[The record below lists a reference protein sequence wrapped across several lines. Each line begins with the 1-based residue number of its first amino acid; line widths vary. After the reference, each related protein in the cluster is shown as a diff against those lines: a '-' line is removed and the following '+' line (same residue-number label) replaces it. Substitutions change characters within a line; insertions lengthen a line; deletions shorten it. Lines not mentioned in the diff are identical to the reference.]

1 MKSTN
6 KYIITLSVIAL
17 LLSLLLLV
25 ASCDGAGNAGGG
37 SESTAP
43 TAEATG
49 TDGATDRTE
58 AGETDPAQPGDTDP
72 VDGTDG
78 ADETGNAV
86 TSAPAGGETT
96 GSPETGKPSDS
107 TGGETTKAPETTAKP
122 SGTETSA
129 PATPVAYTVTVVD
142 ANGDPVKNIIVT
154 ILGKDKVTDK
164 NGVATYQLEPGDY
177 TFTLKA
183 ISSDK
188 EYTYD
193 TAKCVFTASSR
204 SVTVVFAEKL
214 DQTLNTET
222 IFAGDKEYQAAIVG
236 EGSVQVNLTMND
248 MTYFLFSPTRS
259 GIFRFSATSSK
270 GKVDIGYYGGVHFV
284 QSNNVADMVG
294 DYFEVSVRTS
304 SIGVTLVIGLKM
316 PNGSAAQATL
326 KIERVGNVPLDASD
340 APWIAIEADA
350 KYLKKYNGDVTGKTL
365 KDVNITDKNTKIVY
379 NEKDGYYHFGDE
391 NGPVVMIRISTESP
405 YIASFVDICSTSALG
420 VYYYTDGK
428 FDRKEQYNDMIAAYA
443 EVTDGQGVVPLNDQ
457 LIDMVQK
464 VGAYKGWWDET
475 SAQYIFNTDAAG
487 KPIREVESIA
497 WMFACCYYE

>member
-1 MKSTN
+1 MGVFMKSTN
-6 KYIITLSVIAL
+6 KYILILSVIAL

-25 ASCDGAGNAGGG
+25 ASCDGAGGAGDG
-37 SESTAP
+37 SETTAP

-58 AGETDPAQPGDTDP
+58 AGETDPAQPGETDP

-78 ADETGNAV
+78 ADETGSTETPGNA
-86 TSAPAGGETT
+86 GNET
-96 GSPETGKPSDS
+96 GDPETGSA
-107 TGGETTKAPETTAKP
+107 GETTKAPETTAKP
-122 SGTETSA
+122 SGSETSA
-129 PATPVAYTVTVVD
+129 PAEPVTYTITVID
-142 ANGDPVKNIIVT
+142 ANGDPVKNVIVT

-164 NGVATYQLEPGDY
+164 NGVVTYQLEPDNY

-183 ISSDK
+183 ISSAK

-193 TAKCVFTASSR
+193 AAKCVLTADSR
-204 SVTVVFAEKL
+204 SVTVIFAEKL

-222 IFAGDKEYQAAIVG
+222 IFANDKEYQAAVVG
-236 EGSVQVNLTMND
+236 EGTVQVNLAMND

-259 GIFRFSATSSK
+259 GVFRFSATSSK
-270 GKVDIGYYGGVHFV
+270 GQVDIGYYGGVHFV
-284 QSNNVADMVG
+284 QSNNVADMIG
-294 DYFEVSVRTS
+294 DYFEISVRTS

-326 KIERVGNVPLDASD
+326 KIERVGNVALDASD
-340 APWIAIEADA
+340 AAWVAVEADA

-379 NEKDGYYHFGDE
+379 NEKDGYYHFGDA
-391 NGPVVMIRISTESP
+391 NGPVVMLRISTESP

-420 VYYYTDGK
+420 VYYYKDGK

-443 EVTDGQGVVPLNDQ
+443 EVADGQGVIPLNDQ
-457 LIDMVQK
+457 LIDMLQK
-464 VGAYKGWWDET
+464 VGTYKGWWNET
-475 SAQYIFNTDAAG
+475 SPQYIFNTDAAG
-487 KPIREVESIA
+487 KPIKEVESIA